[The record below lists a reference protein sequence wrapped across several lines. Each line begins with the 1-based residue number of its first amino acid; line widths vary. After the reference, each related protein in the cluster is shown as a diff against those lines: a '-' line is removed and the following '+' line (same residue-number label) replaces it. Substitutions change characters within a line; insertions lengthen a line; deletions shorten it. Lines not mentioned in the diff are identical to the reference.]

1 MGLPPATTP
10 RTRFSHDDPPA
21 QPYMAVGLLLVVVLS
36 FGLWSLGRGWAQI
49 DYFQFWA
56 VGRLAQSGV
65 TDIYSEPARQEL
77 AARIDTDVNAGSS
90 VRAVQAAASWPVL
103 QTYGTPFLFALF
115 GVLSTGDYDLDSGL
129 WQLLSLGAL
138 IAAVLA
144 LCACFRYSRPAGLFL
159 LALILAAS
167 GPLASD
173 IRTGN
178 VNQLQVGI
186 LAAILVTRARWS
198 VPRGDLASGV
208 LLGLLVGFKP
218 DAAPVVGALVVLWL
232 LDRRFATCATAFL
245 GMCLGGVAALVVGAL
260 VWGSIQPWF
269 DWIGALGELAGRA
282 QYTVAR
288 GNYSLARVALEATG
302 VNLVIPLG
310 AALTVATTAAIWR
323 SSLRPISA
331 GVAIDDRGESTNG
344 ESRLRLQFEREC
356 LVLGAAIAILLLASP
371 LAWLHYFTLLVPL
384 QLFLLR
390 PGDVSEAPV
399 RVRSRQ
405 LLVGGSILLLAFGPI
420 DTLVGSSPQVAAV
433 QAIAAAAILLAV
445 AIAELVLPDQRREWT
460 GAD

>member
-1 MGLPPATTP
+1 
-10 RTRFSHDDPPA
+10 
-21 QPYMAVGLLLVVVLS
+21 
-36 FGLWSLGRGWAQI
+36 
-49 DYFQFWA
+49 
-56 VGRLAQSGV
+56 
-65 TDIYSEPARQEL
+65 
-77 AARIDTDVNAGSS
+77 
-90 VRAVQAAASWPVL
+90 
-103 QTYGTPFLFALF
+103 
-115 GVLSTGDYDLDSGL
+115 
-129 WQLLSLGAL
+129 
-138 IAAVLA
+138 
-144 LCACFRYSRPAGLFL
+144 
-159 LALILAAS
+159 
-167 GPLASD
+167 
-173 IRTGN
+173 
-178 VNQLQVGI
+178 
-186 LAAILVTRARWS
+186 
-198 VPRGDLASGV
+198 
-208 LLGLLVGFKP
+208 
-218 DAAPVVGALVVLWL
+218 
-232 LDRRFATCATAFL
+232 
-245 GMCLGGVAALVVGAL
+245 
-260 VWGSIQPWF
+260 
-269 DWIGALGELAGRA
+269 
-282 QYTVAR
+282 
-288 GNYSLARVALEATG
+288 
-302 VNLVIPLG
+302 LG